1 MFSETYIPVIN
12 GVVSSTVNFKKAL
25 EKRGHEVFIFTS
37 KNKNADP
44 KQDARENIFRC
55 PGIHVKSGYNISFP
69 HFFNKKAK
77 EIMEHCDIIHMHH
90 PFLLEQYA
98 LKIAKKRHIPSVFTV
113 HTRYDEYSH
122 YFPILR
128 RRSAP
133 YVVQYVANFAKKCDE
148 VITPSE
154 SMRQMIINEY
164 GVKNVRVV
172 PNGIPEY
179 AFSSL
184 KTSKIKEDEFKEDKV
199 KIDKVK
205 KEKNTVIFAGRLAEE
220 KNLMPVLIA
229 FEKILEK
236 NKKFKFIIAGD
247 GPYRKKLEDY
257 ADHLRIRN
265 KIKFT
270 GFLSNENLMRYFKKS
285 EFFMTASKTETQNI
299 SLIEAMASGCVPV
312 AFDAPGINDV
322 VLNNVNGILTAHHS
336 EALAK
341 SVLELSKNNTK
352 LSNLRNGAKLRA
364 LDFHQDHVVDKLLKV
379 YEEAVTH
386 SKIKKISKGIKY

>member
-1 MFSETYIPVIN
+1 MKIAMFSETYIPVIN
-12 GVVSSTVNFKKAL
+12 GVVSSTANFKKAL

-37 KNKNADP
+37 KNKNADS

-77 EIMEHCDIIHMHH
+77 EIMEHCDLFHMHH

-98 LKIAKKRHIPSVFTV
+98 LKVAKKHHIPSVFTV

-122 YFPILR
+122 YFPILKK
-128 RRSAP
+128 RSAP

-154 SMRQMIINEY
+154 SMRQMVINEY
-164 GVKNVRVV
+164 GIKNVQVV

-179 AFSSL
+179 AFNSL
-184 KTSKIKEDEFKEDKV
+184 KTSKIKR
-199 KIDKVK
+199 
-205 KEKNTVIFAGRLAEE
+205 EKNTIIFAGRLAEE

-229 FEKILEK
+229 FEKIVEK
-236 NKKFKFIIAGD
+236 NKCFKLIIAGD

-257 ADHLRIRN
+257 AAHLGI
-265 KIKFT
+265 KSKVKFT
-270 GFLSNENLMRYFKKS
+270 GFLNNENLMKYYRKS

-299 SLIEAMASGCVPV
+299 ALIEAMASGCIPA

-336 EALAK
+336 EALSN
-341 SVLELSKNNTK
+341 SVLEISKNS
-352 LSNLRNGAKLRA
+352 LRMSELRNRAKLRA

-379 YEEAVTH
+379 YEEAVKH
-386 SKIKKISKGIKY
+386 SKIKKISRGMKV